1 MGNQFDKDP
10 DAILDYKWNWSS
22 WLEAGETLSTYAI
35 TVSAGLTNPES
46 TFNSSAVTA
55 WITGGTV
62 GTVETAAC
70 LIETNSSRTDERT
83 IYLDIK
89 HR

>member
-1 MGNQFDKDP
+1 MNIFDKDP
-10 DAILDYKWNWSS
+10 DAILDYKWDWSS
-22 WLEAGETLSTYAI
+22 WLDAGESISTYAI
-35 TVSAGLTNPES
+35 TVSGGLASTES

-55 WITGGTV
+55 WISGGTA

-83 IYLDIK
+83 IYLNVLE
-89 HR
+89 R